1 MTLVIDLTPEE
12 EARLHAAARSLGVD
26 PVECARRVL
35 SEHLPPAQP
44 GVATLALF
52 ATWEAEDATDDPEEL
67 AARQREW
74 DELKASMNASRAATG
89 EGPLFP

>member
-12 EARLHAAARSLGVD
+12 EARLQAAARSLGVD

-35 SEHLPPAQP
+35 AEHLPPVQP
-44 GVATLALF
+44 GAATLALF
-52 ATWEAEDATDDPEEL
+52 AAWEAEDATDDPEEL

-74 DELKASMNASRAATG
+74 DELKADMNASRAATG
-89 EGPLFP
+89 EGLLYP